1 MNWVQVKISQHV
13 HCMYY
18 NISLSYQVNL
28 DCKLSD
34 RALANITELA
44 RMRLLYASCL
54 VLVCFDLSTSCWIVS
69 YSEVVLIV
77 LIMKITRAKLGF
89 PKLDDSKAI

>member
-1 MNWVQVKISQHV
+1 M
-13 HCMYY
+13 
-18 NISLSYQVNL
+18 NL

-69 YSEVVLIV
+69 YSEVVLI
-77 LIMKITRAKLGF
+77 MKITGGGPTLF
-89 PKLDDSKAI
+89 LSVDFVNILPKKGGGQTLMFTKALTKF